1 MKKLISI
8 ILCLV
13 MVFSFA
19 ACSSDKTDGNENESE
34 FEYITDN
41 PAAKIVI
48 KDYGTITVELRY
60 DKAPDTVKNF
70 IFLANSG
77 FYNGLI
83 FHRVIKDFMIQG
95 GDPDGNGTGGPDYSI
110 KGEFANNGFVTNDLA
125 HTRGAIAMARSKAYD
140 SAGSQFFICQTECS
154 WLDGD
159 YAVFGYVTD
168 GIEIVDEIAVVDDAE
183 IGGSIS
189 CTVLVFPYDIGKV
202 QRVGV
207 TGFALGI
214 DE

>member
-13 MVFSFA
+13 MIFSFA
-19 ACSSDKTDGNENESE
+19 ACSTDKTNGNENESD
-34 FEYITDN
+34 FEHITDN
-41 PAAKIVI
+41 PVAKIAI

-77 FYNGLI
+77 FYDGLI

-110 KGEFANNGFVTNDLA
+110 KGEFANNGFVINDLA

-168 GIEIVDEIAVVDDAE
+168 GIEIVDEIAGVSTNANDKPYDDIIIE
-183 IGGSIS
+183 SIS
-189 CTVLVFPYDIGKV
+189 VDTKGKTYDEPETI
-202 QRVGV
+202 
-207 TGFALGI
+207 L
-214 DE
+214 